1 MLAPH
6 RSVLGILLVLVV
18 TGCGS
23 SPTPSPRPTAI
34 ASASATTPP
43 STVPSAASTPSA
55 SPVPSPSP
63 ATVATPVPGK
73 PAVAWTSITWRRLAT
88 DDPLTQFR
96 SVTRWRGGYIAR
108 GNPRPIEGGQPGAL
122 HTQMWSSSDGRSWTA
137 LDAAALG
144 GSTIVVGM
152 AATPDGLVAL
162 TFASGQVPA
171 GQDAGEMLKV
181 AAPLRSWSSPDGV
194 TWTDHPGPD
203 VALPAEGYLNP
214 DDIEWL
220 QASTAP
226 RLIVAAGSRPPFSS
240 TDGVTWTRA
249 TTSGPPSGFSPSSIK
264 AVGSGF
270 VAVADNAIASSPDG
284 GTWTKHALPTG
295 CSANEGLV
303 IGRAGSIA
311 TGLTEGNASGVQPW
325 VWCRSFDIPGVAQA
339 PEPDAARPDVRCGGA
354 GM

>member
-1 MLAPH
+1 
-6 RSVLGILLVLVV
+6 
-18 TGCGS
+18 
-23 SPTPSPRPTAI
+23 
-34 ASASATTPP
+34 
-43 STVPSAASTPSA
+43 
-55 SPVPSPSP
+55 
-63 ATVATPVPGK
+63 
-73 PAVAWTSITWRRLAT
+73 
-88 DDPLTQFR
+88 
-96 SVTRWRGGYIAR
+96 
-108 GNPRPIEGGQPGAL
+108 
-122 HTQMWSSSDGRSWTA
+122 MWSSSDGRSWTA

-295 CSANEGLV
+295 CSANQEAACV
-303 IGRAGSIA
+303 IGPAGSVA
-311 TGLTEGNASGVQPW
+311 TGLHRGQCQRGAAVGLVQI
-325 VWCRSFDIPGVAQA
+325 VRRPGVAQA
-339 PEPDAARPDVRCGGA
+339 PEPDAARPDVRHAAAQGCRGQNCPDGTLVGDGERIVAYRGWVDQVGWTSFDGRTWQPLAFTGRPEKSA
-354 GM
+354 GWLDDSCTQSLVLMPMGMRCLAGNPRYWFGEPSS